1 MIKRL
6 LIAVALATLL
16 PAAAM
21 ADIRLCTGSSSGVY
35 FAAGQ
40 EIVKMA
46 GKNMPVTVIE
56 TEGTIDNMQR
66 LLDMPADS
74 PEACDAMIGQ
84 PDGPVYIGRQS
95 PAKIKKLRQVGG
107 LHREYLHVLCSTASG
122 VDDLGDIADGKHSLA
137 IGEPGS
143 GAWLIWQNIVA
154 EDESYAKVPIT
165 NEGGIIALSAVASDV
180 TTCML
185 VPAGLKNGTVMEA
198 DNTFGDSVVLAEAN
212 DKDFNDATDIAGK
225 PLYGYVDIPSGTY
238 PTSLQTGMFG
248 SKVSTIS
255 WLAGVYVNTDRFTD
269 QKQLAAFIQAVARA
283 SIGIKVEYGQ

>member
-1 MIKRL
+1 MF
-6 LIAVALATLL
+6 

-46 GKNMPVTVIE
+46 GKNMPVTVVE
-56 TEGTIDNMQR
+56 TEGTIDNLQR
-66 LLDMPADS
+66 VLDTPADS

-107 LHREYLHVLCSTASG
+107 LHREYLQVLCSTASG
-122 VDDLGDIADGKHSLA
+122 VDDLGDIADGKRSLA

-154 EDESYAKVPIT
+154 EDDSYAKVPVT
-165 NEGGIIALSAVASDV
+165 NEGGIIALSAVSSDV

-185 VPAGLKNGTVMEA
+185 RAAGLHDGTVMEA
-198 DNTFGDSVVLAEAN
+198 DATFGDSVVLAEAN
-212 DKDFNDATDIAGK
+212 DKDFNDATDIGGK
-225 PLYGYVDIPSGTY
+225 PLYAYVDIPSGTY
-238 PTSLQTGMFG
+238 PKSLQTGIFG
-248 SKVSTIS
+248 SSVSTIS

-283 SIGIKVEYGQ
+283 SLGVKAEYGQ